1 MEGQK
6 NPEQRLN
13 EMFGSEE
20 AELTRL
26 NNELPQMRHEL
37 QELQDRELSLMN
49 KLDLDRMTTL
59 ERQIPSFEER
69 QQELEKRLMD
79 KNGIQDFTDS
89 IN

>member
-26 NNELPQMRHEL
+26 NNELPGMRHEL

-79 KNGIQDFTDS
+79 KNNIQDFTDS

>member
-49 KLDLDRMTTL
+49 KIDLDRMTTL

-79 KNGIQDFTDS
+79 KNDIQDFTDS